1 MEALEETD
9 QYSNTI
15 IVFLSDNGGRRVDT
29 DKPEQGKDYS
39 DLHSKTVL
47 YVEEGFIKILFCI
60 AVSEEGPFLTKID

>member
-9 QYSNTI
+9 QYRNTI

-39 DLHSKTVL
+39 DLHNKTVL
-47 YVEEGFIKILFCI
+47 DRGRVHITICFV
-60 AVSEEGPFLTKID
+60 AVSEEGPFLTKIE